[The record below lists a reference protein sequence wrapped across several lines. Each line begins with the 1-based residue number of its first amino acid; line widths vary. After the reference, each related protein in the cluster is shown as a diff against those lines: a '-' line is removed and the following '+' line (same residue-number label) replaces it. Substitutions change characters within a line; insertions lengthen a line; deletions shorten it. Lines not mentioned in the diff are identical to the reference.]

1 MQWSDYLVKPT
12 HYAKHNLSRTVRMTV
27 SPGLLYPIHHVYM
40 LPGDRFKVHFRHLI
54 RTNPTL
60 APVMGGYK
68 VRVVAAISN
77 LKNYAIAL
85 EGYRRS
91 TDWQSCS
98 LPYFNFSFPTSID
111 STLYPK
117 GTAAFHAVRETSL
130 ADYLG
135 YERGWLPTVQQY
147 NLPADS
153 GSTTASIKKSAFP
166 FLMYYDFYRNYLVN
180 PQEGY
185 YPIVHASRNTP
196 DDETS
201 PEYNTQGAKPI
212 ITMRPISELD
222 SYMESCHS
230 YYNGVNSGSI
240 INLVTNASPSDPMPW
255 IHWRTYGFNTNTDV
269 NTFSAYHGGLVGTM
283 FDPDLNTLWLSV
295 ANYNKLQ
302 TVRFNSS
309 QNSGVISSSFMDIIK
324 ASALYDFSFREL
336 MGAGTFSDF
345 IYSQFGL
352 SVRTDMNIPQIVYVT
367 DSRINF
373 EDITSQSD
381 TESQGGSPVG
391 QQFGVGRDFNGTP
404 YFTISNSDHNY
415 ALLMFF
421 VWITPQV
428 TYRTGLDS
436 FSHITKLSDFF
447 APAFDNY
454 SLQPRFQEQINAS
467 VNMAGDDEYPDAP
480 GGSVFS
486 ESSSIASSPGLK
498 PYNQVLGYQPAFS
511 EYKTDI
517 NVSRGLFVNQLDY
530 WTLTRRVPAL
540 NSGTSSTPFSTYVYS
555 TPVGTSTWFSKAL
568 NASVP
573 FSVTDE
579 DNFQCQ
585 FRFEI
590 QARRPLSK
598 SAIPSIR

>member
-12 HYAKHNLSRTVRMTV
+12 HFARHNLSKTIRMTM
-27 SPGLLYPIHHVYM
+27 SPGLLYPIHHLYL
-40 LPGDRFKVHFRHLI
+40 LPVDRFRIHFRHLI

-68 VRVVAAISN
+68 IRVVAAVSN
-77 LKNYAIAL
+77 LKNYSIAL

-91 TDWQSCS
+91 TDWQSCV
-98 LPYFNFSFPTSID
+98 LPHFRFIFPDTID
-111 STLYPK
+111 SSLYPK
-117 GTAAFHAVRETSL
+117 GVASYHAVRETSL

-147 NLPADS
+147 PGLTS
-153 GSTTASIKKSAFP
+153 LSTCAYP

-185 YPIVHASRNTP
+185 YPIVSASSTVP

-201 PEYNTQGAKPI
+201 PEYNIQGAKPVV
-212 ITMRPISELD
+212 TMRSISELD
-222 SYMESCHS
+222 SAMESIHS
-230 YYNGVNSGSI
+230 YYNGVNTGDLHSAAGTPVVHQPLPWLNWLTSSFSS
-240 INLVTNASPSDPMPW
+240 ASSSP
-255 IHWRTYGFNTNTDV
+255 

-295 ANYNKLQ
+295 SNYNKLQ
-302 TVRFNSS
+302 TVRFNST

-324 ASALYDFSFREL
+324 ASSLYDFSFREL
-336 MGAGTFSDF
+336 MGSGTFSDF
-345 IYSQFGL
+345 IYSQFGV
-352 SVRTDMNIPQIVYVT
+352 SVKTDMNIPQIVYVT
-367 DSRINF
+367 DSVINF
-373 EDITSQSD
+373 EDITSQAD

-391 QQFGVGRDFNGTP
+391 QQYGVGRDFNGTP
-404 YFTISNSDHNY
+404 YFTISNRDNNY

-421 VWITPQV
+421 AWITPQV
-428 TYRTGLDS
+428 TYRSGLDS
-436 FSHITKLSDFF
+436 FVHTTKLSDFF

-454 SLQPRFQEQINAS
+454 SLQPRFQEQINSS
-467 VNMAGDDEYPDAP
+467 VVMVGDDEYPDAP

-486 ESSSIASSPGLK
+486 ESASISSSPGLK

-511 EYKTDI
+511 EYKTDL

-530 WTLTRRVPAL
+530 WTLVRRVPSL

-555 TPVGTSTWFSKAL
+555 TPVGTSTPFSKAL

-573 FSVTDE
+573 FSITDE

-590 QARRPLSK
+590 EALRPLSK

>member
-12 HYAKHNLSRTVRMTV
+12 HFARHNLSKTVRMTM
-27 SPGLLYPIHHVYM
+27 SPGLLYPIHHLYM
-40 LPGDRFKVHFRHLI
+40 LPGDRFRIHFRSLI

-60 APVMGGYK
+60 APVMGSYK
-68 VRVVAAISN
+68 VRVVAAVSN

-91 TDWQSCS
+91 TDWQNCS
-98 LPYFNFSFPTSID
+98 LPHFSFAYPNSITSA
-111 STLYPK
+111 LYPA
-117 GTAAFHAVRETSL
+117 GTAAYRSVRETSL

-147 NLPADS
+147 PS
-153 GSTTASIKKSAFP
+153 GSGDFSYISKSAFP
-166 FLMYYDFYRNYLVN
+166 FLVYYDFYRNYLVN
-180 PQEGY
+180 PQESY
-185 YPIVHASRNTP
+185 YPIVTSTNIDPT
-196 DDETS
+196 DDS
-201 PEYNTQGAKPI
+201 LPESSIQGAKPVLS
-212 ITMRPISELD
+212 MRPVSELD
-222 SYMESCHS
+222 SFMESVHT
-230 YYNGVNSGSI
+230 YYDGVHTGGLHLVSSSSGSY
-240 INLVTNASPSDPMPW
+240 ASPMPW
-255 IHWRTYGFNTNTDV
+255 LTWLTSDFTSASV
-269 NTFSAYHGGLVGTM
+269 SPANTFSSHHGGLVGTL

-295 ANYNKLQ
+295 QNYNKLQ
-302 TVRFNSS
+302 TVRFNTSTS
-309 QNSGVISSSFMDIIK
+309 SGVTSASFMDVIK

-352 SVRTDMNIPQIVYVT
+352 SVKTDMNIPQVVYVS
-367 DSRINF
+367 DSMISF

-391 QQFGVGRDFNGTP
+391 QQFGVGRGYNATP
-404 YFTISNSDHNY
+404 YFTVSNPSNNY
-415 ALLMFF
+415 AILMFF

-428 TYRTGLDS
+428 TYRSGLDS
-436 FSHITKLSDFF
+436 FSHVSKLSDLF

-454 SLQPRFQEQINAS
+454 SLQPRLQEQINAS
-467 VNMAGDDEYPDAP
+467 VSMVGDDDFVPYP
-480 GGSVFS
+480 GGSAFDPS
-486 ESSSIASSPGLK
+486 ASIASSAGLK
-498 PYNQVLGYQPAFS
+498 PYDSVIGYQPAFS

-517 NVSRGLFVNQLDY
+517 NSSHGLFVTSLDY
-530 WTLTRRVPAL
+530 WTLTRRSPSL
-540 NSGTSSTPFSTYVYS
+540 NSSSSSGPFTSYVISTKPGLHTYFSQS
-555 TPVGTSTWFSKAL
+555 F

-579 DNFQCQ
+579 DNFQAQ

-590 QARRPLSK
+590 EARRPISK